1 MIYSVIIIYFL
12 FLLVFLA
19 AMVFM
24 VLLLWA
30 AFFTKVPFIPV
41 DRKILPVIVS
51 AMRLEKGGVVY
62 DLGCGDGRVLAACS
76 VSNPEAQYIGL
87 DKDWL
92 PIILAK
98 WRTRHNKNI
107 KILRQDFFRHNLAET
122 THIYMYLLP
131 EMMDALLPKLEKEL
145 RSGTRLVACDY
156 AFAKKQPVEIIDLNR
171 ANKKRGKRLLVY
183 NF

>member
-12 FLLVFLA
+12 LLLISLV

-41 DRKILPVIVS
+41 DKKILPAIVG
-51 AMRLEKGGVVY
+51 AMQLGEGSVVY
-62 DLGCGDGRVLAACS
+62 DLGCGDGRVLEACS
-76 VSNPEAQYIGL
+76 LLNPEAQYIGL

-98 WRTRHNKNI
+98 WRTWRNKNI
-107 KILRQDFFRHNLAET
+107 KILRRDFFQHDFSDA

-131 EMMDALLPKLEKEL
+131 EMMDALLPELEKEL

-156 AFAKKQPVEIIDLNR
+156 TFAKKEPMKIIDLNR